1 MRTLPSPRAGRARTP
16 DRRIARAARL
26 ANARALDVFT
36 ADGADDVDA
45 PCPLRVVKRAT
56 TALFVALG
64 LDVERSMFL
73 RGEFVADAL
82 RGGASPRAFLET
94 SKTLTTT
101 FRIVVGLRDATTLMA
116 TTGDGRG
123 ALAVCEAVCGDY
135 TLASVVL
142 VLLRSYA
149 ERYGG
154 DATAD
159 DYVRNPSSVTKLL
172 SGNASSS
179 ATTLVGAIFHQV
191 MTGGSIPAVMVSRGT
206 RVRVEDADASPAS
219 PAADARFSKSALP
232 RTPVSLVKTS
242 ESDDESD
249 DERMSREIGEGL
261 SDSDSDII
269 IVGERIAPEMSPRVK
284 NARTFSMK
292 HWSEQTLAL
301 GLRVRDVIEDGN
313 CCFRSISHGVKVLAK
328 QGCWDAERGGLEWNE
343 IRASMCDRLD
353 GRKRAMNDPR
363 DILTLHNLLLNG
375 KEGRE
380 YLRRG
385 KLKRA
390 SDDARW
396 KAYLKHMRADA
407 AKYAATRKWTR
418 YWGTDAEL
426 CALATLNDVAI
437 VCVEASEEKTTVS
450 AKTPF
455 YVATPD
461 LNERD
466 APIRMQPK
474 YHADGVCDGNIVRWD
489 TNKWTLTLKKGPATK
504 MRATNDKFRGSRRA
518 GAIPALAVK
527 HFPGHFE
534 ALVPERDG
542 DILWIE
548 YTRR

>member
-249 DERMSREIGEGL
+249 DERMSREISEGL

-313 CCFRSISHGVKVLAK
+313 CCFRSISHGVKLLGRGTGRIGV
-328 QGCWDAERGGLEWNE
+328 ERNQS
-343 IRASMCDRLD
+343 I
-353 GRKRAMNDPR
+353 N
-363 DILTLHNLLLNG
+363 
-375 KEGRE
+375 
-380 YLRRG
+380 
-385 KLKRA
+385 
-390 SDDARW
+390 
-396 KAYLKHMRADA
+396 
-407 AKYAATRKWTR
+407 
-418 YWGTDAEL
+418 
-426 CALATLNDVAI
+426 V
-437 VCVEASEEKTTVS
+437 
-450 AKTPF
+450 
-455 YVATPD
+455 
-461 LNERD
+461 
-466 APIRMQPK
+466 
-474 YHADGVCDGNIVRWD
+474 
-489 TNKWTLTLKKGPATK
+489 
-504 MRATNDKFRGSRRA
+504 
-518 GAIPALAVK
+518 
-527 HFPGHFE
+527 
-534 ALVPERDG
+534 
-542 DILWIE
+542 
-548 YTRR
+548 